1 MKSQAMYSFQ
11 NNLRSSDNPS
21 LKQKLRNLDTAYFAA
36 RDTEN
41 RQNIILAIDEVIV
54 EMMKRGIYDKS
65 IQRSK

>member
-11 NNLRSSDNPS
+11 NNLRSSDNPA

-36 RDTEN
+36 CDTEN